1 MCWYSAEHAGHNL
14 QAEAGQRLVIRK
26 VHGSSWAVQEAD
38 LEKPRPT
45 PVCLVDQTR
54 VLFRFSEHEQTEQTG
69 LAAPPE
75 CEAVFRM
82 LSTPKRD
89 VFQFLDGREVEAN
102 SLPSHLLF
110 DVLEIPGKEELSAL
124 LKHEHAPMRENE
136 PAKKRE
142 SLLERALA
150 LF

>member
-1 MCWYSAEHAGHNL
+1 MCWYSAEHAGHIL
-14 QAEAGQRLVIRK
+14 EAEAGQRLVIRK
-26 VHGSSWAVQEAD
+26 VHGSNWAVQETD

-45 PVCLVDQTR
+45 PVCLIDQTR
-54 VLFRFSEHEQTEQTG
+54 VLFRFSEYEEPG
-69 LAAPPE
+69 LATPPAS
-75 CEAVFRM
+75 EAVFRM
-82 LSTPKRD
+82 MIKPKRD
-89 VFQFLDGREVEAN
+89 VFQFLDGREVDVN
-102 SLPSHLLF
+102 SLSSNLVF

-150 LF
+150 PF